1 MKAQLYDLGH
11 TDQKDQSLGLVEPCP
26 RPGYTRPMSI
36 GSSKIAFVGAGNMA
50 EALIA
55 GLLKAKLTEPAHI
68 WATDVSK
75 TRLESVETRFKVQ
88 VSTNNLEAAQWADF
102 IVLAVKPQVMDEV
115 LVGIKN
121 AASPSRLF
129 ITVAAGY
136 PMARLR
142 SHLGS
147 KISVI
152 RAMPNTPSVVL
163 EGATALSP
171 GTGVST
177 EQIETA
183 KAMFEA
189 VGKVVVTEERLLDA
203 VTGLSGSG
211 PAYVYL
217 MIEALADGGVRMGLP
232 RQAAQLLATQTVFG
246 TAKMILET
254 GDHPGVLKDR
264 VTSPGGTT
272 IAGLHKLEQ
281 GGLRATLMNA
291 VEAATHRSRELGE

>member
-1 MKAQLYDLGH
+1 
-11 TDQKDQSLGLVEPCP
+11 
-26 RPGYTRPMSI
+26 MSI
-36 GSSKIAFVGAGNMA
+36 QSSKIAFLGAGNMA

-55 GLLKAKLTEPAHI
+55 GILKAQLTKPQNI

-75 TRLESVETRFKVQ
+75 TRLESVETRFKIQ
-88 VSTNNLEAAQWADF
+88 VGLNNLEAAEWADI

-115 LVGIKN
+115 LAGIKSTAN
-121 AASPSRLF
+121 QSRLF

-136 PMARLR
+136 PIARFR
-142 SHLGS
+142 SQLEP
-147 KISVI
+147 KALVI
-152 RAMPNTPSVVL
+152 RAMPNTPSIVL

-171 GTGVST
+171 GSGVST
-177 EQIETA
+177 NQLETA
-183 KAMFEA
+183 KEMFEA

-291 VEAATHRSRELGE
+291 VEAATQRSRELGE

>member
-1 MKAQLYDLGH
+1 
-11 TDQKDQSLGLVEPCP
+11 
-26 RPGYTRPMSI
+26 MSI
-36 GSSKIAFVGAGNMA
+36 QSSKITFVGAGNMA

-55 GLLKAKLTEPAHI
+55 GLLKAKLTEPSQI

-88 VSTNNLEAAQWADF
+88 VGTNNLEAAQWGDI

-115 LVGIKN
+115 LVGLKN
-121 AASPSRLF
+121 AGSPSRLF

-136 PMARLR
+136 PMARLQ
-142 SHLGS
+142 SNIGS
-147 KISVI
+147 QVPVI

-171 GTGVST
+171 GAGVST
-177 EQIETA
+177 EQIEIA
-183 KAMFEA
+183 KEMFEA
-189 VGKVVVTEERLLDA
+189 VGKVVVTEERLMDV

-291 VEAATHRSRELGE
+291 VEAATQRSRELGE